1 MMMRL
6 NRLLRDDRGAAI
18 IELALAAPVFAVMII
33 GMSDMARAYSTKLQ
47 LEQASQRS
55 IEKVMN
61 GQATTTVAEALKTEA
76 ATTAGVPESQ
86 VTVDYWLE
94 CDGARAAS
102 YDSGCNPGQVQ
113 RRYMSV
119 HISKIFTPMFKI
131 KFGAAKANGNYTL
144 YGKTSVRIQ

>member
-1 MMMRL
+1 MTRL
-6 NRLLRDDRGAAI
+6 NLSRDDRGAAI
-18 IELALAAPVFAVMII
+18 IELALAAPVFAMMVI
-33 GMSDMARAYSTKLQ
+33 GMSDLSRAYSTKLQ

-61 GQATTTVAEALKTEA
+61 GQATTTVAAALKTEA
-76 ATTAGVPESQ
+76 ADTAGVPESQ

-94 CDGARAAS
+94 CDASRAATYES
-102 YDSGCNPGQVQ
+102 SCNPGQIQ

-119 HISKIFTPMFKI
+119 HISKTFTPMFKI
-131 KFGAAKANGNYTL
+131 KFGAAKADGKYTL